1 VRTKYGSAGQSTA
14 GQRSRRSVTRTAPV
28 TALLS
33 LSALLLA
40 AACSSSAASSSG
52 VSGSG
57 SGPASAST
65 VSLSKFTLLVPSAP
79 GGDGDILSRAL
90 QPALSKALGV
100 PVVVENQAGGNII
113 PGTETLVQSG
123 GDCSISLEYQL
134 QTLENNFIEK
144 VPFTPADIVGINL
157 IEHDYPALRVL
168 KSSKWQTFA
177 DFLADAKANPG
188 KISIS
193 VPVSTSPNAVN
204 LEAIEK
210 AAGVKFNIVA
220 FGGSGGDAR
229 NALLG
234 NHVDANDSNVYNGQG
249 IASQTRVL
257 AVDAPTNQWQSIT
270 DNAPTMASVLGQS
283 IPYSTSDSGYGL
295 SGACVKNHPATAKK
309 IAAALAT
316 AAASQQFLST
326 YSKLGE
332 EGLVAHPTYNS
343 ALAQA
348 QDSTAKSYGWPSFGV
363 LDFS

>member
-1 VRTKYGSAGQSTA
+1 MRRKHGIISGSAGQSKV
-14 GQRSRRSVTRTAPV
+14 GQHACRPGNRKASI

-33 LSALLLA
+33 LAAVLLA
-40 AACSSSAASSSG
+40 SACSSSAAPSAG
-52 VSGSG
+52 QSGS
-57 SGPASAST
+57 ASAT
-65 VSLSKFTLLVPSAP
+65 KISLSKLTLLVPSTA

-90 QPALSKALGV
+90 QPALAKALGI
-100 PVVVENQAGGNII
+100 PVVVQDQPGGNII

-123 GDCSISLEYQL
+123 GDCSIVLEYQL

-168 KSSKWQTFA
+168 KNSKWKTFA
-177 DFLADAKANPG
+177 DFIADAKANPG

-193 VPVSTSPNAVN
+193 VPLTTSPNAVN
-204 LEAIEK
+204 VEAIEK

-229 NALLG
+229 TALLG

-257 AVDAPTNQWQSIT
+257 AVDAPTNQWPNIT
-270 DNAPTMASVLGQS
+270 NNAPTMASVLGQS

-295 SGACVKNHPATAKK
+295 SGACVKNHPATAKE
-309 IAAALAT
+309 IATAMAT
-316 AAASQQFLST
+316 AAKSQQFLGT

-332 EGLVAHPTYNS
+332 EGLVADPTYNS

-348 QDSTAKSYGWPSFGV
+348 QNSTAKTYGWPSFGV
-363 LDFS
+363 LDIN